1 MWAIVEY
8 RATVLCA
15 GVFFAIIF
23 VGKIFGGR
31 LLGLIP
37 LACCVASGV
46 FLWMKD
52 LIRRGQDIEWS
63 SEQIRGETATANL
76 IPESVEWM
84 NTLLGVVWG
93 LINPEMFAAVA
104 DTLEDVMQASV
115 PGIIENV
122 KVADISQGNNPI
134 RILSLR
140 ALPDGHMKELKDEMH
155 RNNEKVKD
163 PQELAADEEG
173 GDYYNLEASF
183 AYHAKPN
190 TETVSAKASN
200 MGMQLIFYLGIKG
213 FFGVPLPIC
222 KLHTIFFQ
230 V

>member
-1 MWAIVEY
+1 MYAIIEQ
-8 RATVLCA
+8 RATILCA
-15 GVFFAIIF
+15 GIFFGIVLI
-23 VGKIFGGR
+23 GKFFGGR

-37 LACCVASGV
+37 LGIVVASGV

-52 LIRRGQDIEWS
+52 LVRQGRDIEWS
-63 SEQIRGETATANL
+63 SEQKRGEFATANL

-93 LINPEMFAAVA
+93 LINPEMFSGVA

-115 PGIIENV
+115 PGIIDNV

-140 ALPDGHMKELKDEMH
+140 ALPDAHMKDIKDEMH
-155 RNNEKVKD
+155 KNNEKIKD

-173 GDYYNLEASF
+173 GDYYNLECSF
-183 AYHAKPN
+183 AYHAKPKSGGATN
-190 TETVSAKASN
+190 PQN
-200 MGMQLIFYLGIKG
+200 MGMQLIFYLGMRG
-213 FFGVPLPIC
+213 LFGVPLPIC
-222 KLHTIFFQ
+222 KPTTTTHYK
-230 V
+230 